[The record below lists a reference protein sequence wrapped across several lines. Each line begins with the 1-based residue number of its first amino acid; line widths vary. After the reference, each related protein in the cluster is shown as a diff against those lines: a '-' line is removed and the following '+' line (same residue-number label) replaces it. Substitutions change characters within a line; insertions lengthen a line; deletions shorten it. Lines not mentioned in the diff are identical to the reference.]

1 MFRREFTMGC
11 RGWLAESVGRWLAE
25 SVGRWRPEG
34 QRERPEACGEFLQFT
49 VGSYPR
55 QNALQQ
61 GVAPT
66 MDQICCTVG
75 SKPTQNHLCGRLL
88 PTVNCRNCR
97 YRHSRLTG
105 LCSPWRAVHSHCRS
119 PRGPFHEQPDVLTHI
134 FFYSLFRLCKQ
145 ACNAA

>member
-1 MFRREFTMGC
+1 MGC
-11 RGWLAESVGRWLAE
+11 GGWLAE
-25 SVGRWRPEG
+25 SVGRWRPEA
-34 QRERPEACGEFLQFT
+34 QGEFLQFT

-66 MDQICCTVG
+66 MEQICCTVG

-88 PTVNCRNCR
+88 PTVNCRNSRRRICWGKR
-97 YRHSRLTG
+97 LPGKENAIYREFFSRAVCTKCNQVFHYHWNQMG

-119 PRGPFHEQPDVLTHI
+119 PRGPL
-134 FFYSLFRLCKQ
+134 K
-145 ACNAA
+145 ACSTQF